1 MAILHV
7 VLTRVYHSPTTM
19 SKKKQSAVGGSDPP
33 ADEPA
38 AGVSDIHQ
46 KLDDPLDP
54 RKVSLDIFENYC
66 QEMLNTDNI
75 GRRAYLIVKM
85 RVRDLIRDT

>member
-1 MAILHV
+1 MA
-7 VLTRVYHSPTTM
+7 
-19 SKKKQSAVGGSDPP
+19 KKKQSAIG
-33 ADEPA
+33 
-38 AGVSDIHQ
+38 AGPSDIHQ

-66 QEMLNTDNI
+66 QEMLNSDDI

-85 RVRDLIRDT
+85 RVSDLSSYT

>member
-1 MAILHV
+1 MA
-7 VLTRVYHSPTTM
+7 
-19 SKKKQSAVGGSDPP
+19 KKKQSAVGGSGPVDE
-33 ADEPA
+33 AD

-66 QEMLNTDNI
+66 QEMLNTDDI

-85 RVRDLIRDT
+85 RVSDLTSYT

>member
-1 MAILHV
+1 MA
-7 VLTRVYHSPTTM
+7 
-19 SKKKQSAVGGSDPP
+19 KKKQSAIG
-33 ADEPA
+33 
-38 AGVSDIHQ
+38 AGPGDNHQ

-66 QEMLNTDNI
+66 QEMLNSDDI

-85 RVRDLIRDT
+85 RVSDSLYESLNFISPLSFIFTLRD